1 MVNVI
6 STKLINII
14 DMATRKGK
22 ILSRP
27 DYMATM
33 RAIKVGTTMEYTLC
47 GIREYN
53 SLINA
58 KCRLQKETGALFEI
72 KTADQTRLL
81 ITRLS

>member
-1 MVNVI
+1 
-6 STKLINII
+6 
-14 DMATRKGK
+14 
-22 ILSRP
+22 
-27 DYMATM
+27 M
-33 RAIKVGTTMEYTLC
+33 RAIKVGTTMEYTLY